1 MSGYL
6 FAAACVVFLCVS
18 YGAGRAALSRWR
30 TAAVA
35 AVAGIVLA
43 ARLVVQLAAG
53 TGGIRPAAVTGF
65 VSACVVFVLLPL
77 LAGRYVAQQRAA
89 RDVERVRIARDMH
102 DSLGRALSL
111 AAVQAA
117 ALEVSGLP
125 APQREAAARL
135 GVAIRDGVTELH
147 EIVGVLRGPAR
158 GMAAAIDLVD
168 EFRDAGADVSVRS
181 SGRPLP
187 LSRQADEAAYRV
199 IEEGLTN
206 AMRHAPGQPV
216 SVTVSW
222 RAGSLALTVVNPVA
236 PLVTGPAGSRAYIPG
251 AGLDG
256 LTGRLREAGG
266 ALTHD
271 LSGGR
276 PARFR
281 LSARLPLTRRA
292 RLCSGLTRHRI
303 GLGFA
308 VGLVLLVI
316 VPATVLLGAR

>member
-6 FAAACVVFLCVS
+6 FAAACVVLLCVS
-18 YGAGRAALSRWR
+18 YGAGRAGLSRPR
-30 TAAVA
+30 AAAMAAVA
-35 AVAGIVLA
+35 CGALAVRLA
-43 ARLVVQLAAG
+43 APAG
-53 TGGIRPAAVTGF
+53 PVRPAAITGYI
-65 VSACVVFVLLPL
+65 SACLVFVLLPL

-89 RDVERVRIARDMH
+89 RDAERLRIACDMH

-135 GVAIRDGVTELH
+135 ATAIRDGVDELH

-158 GMAAAIDLVD
+158 GMAAARDLID
-168 EFRDAGADVSVRS
+168 EFRAAGAGVSVRS

-199 IEEGLTN
+199 LEEGLTN
-206 AMRHAPGQPV
+206 AVRHAPGQPV

-222 RAGSLALTVVNPVA
+222 RPGSLELAVANPA
-236 PLVTGPAGSRAYIPG
+236 ARDAYTPG
-251 AGLDG
+251 AGLVG
-256 LTGRLREAGG
+256 LAGRLREAGG
-266 ALTHD
+266 TLTHD
-271 LSGGR
+271 LSSGGSAHDLSSGG

-281 LSARLPLTRRA
+281 LCARLPLTRRA
-292 RLCSGLTRHRI
+292 RLRSGLAHRRI
-303 GLGFA
+303 GLGLA
-308 VGLVLLVI
+308 AGLVLLVI
-316 VPATVLLGAR
+316 LPATVLLGIA